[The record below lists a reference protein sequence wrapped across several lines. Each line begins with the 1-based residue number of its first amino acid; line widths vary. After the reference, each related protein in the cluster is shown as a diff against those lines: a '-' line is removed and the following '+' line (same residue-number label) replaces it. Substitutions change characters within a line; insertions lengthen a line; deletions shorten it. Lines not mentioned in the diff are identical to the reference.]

1 VIFPDAKLKVFLT
14 ASAEVRAERRYKQLI
29 EKGFPANMQAILLD
43 LRERDRRDSERS
55 VAPLQQNADAVLLD
69 TSGLTI
75 DQAVDQ
81 VLDWYGSAS

>member
-1 VIFPDAKLKVFLT
+1 
-14 ASAEVRAERRYKQLI
+14 
-29 EKGFPANMQAILLD
+29 MQAILLD

-55 VAPLQQNADAVLLD
+55 VAPLQQNEDAVLLD